1 MYAWNQK
8 PVSSLHPF
16 TDEEV
21 FHLELED
28 DDEDPKEDAVVTR
41 DVLLA
46 AGTIHDSSEEDEG
59 LSCQVAET
67 NPDEASSI
75 RRPTLDWNSAV
86 VQMMSP
92 GTSSDEDDLNH
103 KRQMTPHPSSHLSP
117 IMTSSSGHIE
127 MTPSSGVEMK
137 PAKPRARSDS
147 RRSEEDN
154 SSYKPEGSVTFLS
167 VLPS

>member
-1 MYAWNQK
+1 MEPSLYQA
-8 PVSSLHPF
+8 LHPI

-28 DDEDPKEDAVVTR
+28 DDDEDPKEDPVVTS

-46 AGTIHDSSEEDEG
+46 AGTIDDSSEEDEG
-59 LSCQVAET
+59 LSCHVAET

-75 RRPTLDWNSAV
+75 RRPTLDWSSAV

-92 GTSSDEDDLNH
+92 GTSSDEDDHNP
-103 KRQMTPHPSSHLSP
+103 KRQMTPHPSHLSP
-117 IMTSSSGHIE
+117 KLTSSSSGHIE

-167 VLPS
+167 VLPT